1 MYGLA
6 AIETRI
12 TKNIARCSLNL
23 RDYIDHAKDWTDL
36 ITNGLSADFI
46 PFLFD
51 KDRPY

>member
-1 MYGLA
+1 MYGLT

-36 ITNGLSADFI
+36 MANGFSGDFI
-46 PFLFD
+46 PILFD
-51 KDRPY
+51 KDRPD